1 MPGIQ
6 IYIHVVEDN
15 IEIFSLKVE
24 VSICSVVWL
33 LRLCNI
39 LTYIFVIPSKF
50 VETKE
55 VNKEEENGTAILLTN
70 VLELTVNNGQQPKE
84 PIRVVIP
91 IHDQMDV
98 SDNIVVLTSTTD
110 QPEDSELDWEI
121 RDATIN
127 PDGKSAFFYVNHF
140 SL

>member
-1 MPGIQ
+1 M
-6 IYIHVVEDN
+6 
-15 IEIFSLKVE
+15 
-24 VSICSVVWL
+24 VWL